1 MRLFATSHRA
11 VCTGILLACSWLAMT
26 NSADARPQYCK
37 AFIGHYTNVK
47 AAAQTK
53 CGICHTGEDKKVR
66 NNYGMALEAAL
77 PAKNCKDETAIK
89 DALVKVESE
98 KSAVDGKTFGDL
110 LKAGELPASK

>member
-1 MRLFATSHRA
+1 MRAIAASGSVLCA
-11 VCTGILLACSWLAMT
+11 GLLLAAAGVVAPRT
-26 NSADARPQYCK
+26 ADARPQYCN

-53 CGICHTGEDKKVR
+53 CGICHVGNDKKMR
-66 NNYGMALEAAL
+66 NNYGMAFGEGL
-77 PAKNCKDETAIK
+77 PGKNCKDEAAIK
-89 DALVKVESE
+89 ESLVKAESA